1 MVFSHELRGGYELRR
16 LTTRRPKFFAEERDK
31 TLKRSMQWSVLAE
44 CPTTSWTI
52 RLLNASALADR
63 DAGGETEL
71 ASVIQEVLSTSLL
84 KTLSSGLSFFGLLSL
99 AGRRKKRAR
108 AARAPVVWDLFTELP
123 HWSPLQRSLWKAIRT
138 RRPLPLSAVIL
149 QLEADKEHLTKAVS
163 LLTAAQEIRLR
174 SGDILPASHIF
185 LEVDAL
191 LRRAA
196 HILKLWVDEVSQDT
210 MIAGLREWPVV
221 QLLADLEVSDLAQ
234 LQAIGRHFATQQMV
248 RFLPSPEAQRLDLLH
263 LIIYCHCIVL
273 DQHDVNVL
281 LPATTKESGGKTQN
295 PRQLEGR
302 LEARQDRQGRIT
314 RANKEFPCGPL

>member
-1 MVFSHELRGGYELRR
+1 MFSHELCGGYELRR

-31 TLKRSMQWSVLAE
+31 TLKRSAQWSVLAE
-44 CPTTSWTI
+44 CPTTSWTL

-71 ASVIQEVLSTSLL
+71 ASVIREVLSTSLL

-99 AGRRKKRAR
+99 AGRRKKRAT
-108 AARAPVVWDLFTELP
+108 AATARAPVVWDVFTELP

-196 HILKLWVDEVSQDT
+196 PILKLWADEVSQDT

-248 RFLPSPEAQRLDLLH
+248 RFLPSPEAQCLDT
-263 LIIYCHCIVL
+263 L
-273 DQHDVNVL
+273 DGLCSSVCSQSD
-281 LPATTKESGGKTQN
+281 S
-295 PRQLEGR
+295 
-302 LEARQDRQGRIT
+302 I
-314 RANKEFPCGPL
+314 F